1 MRSKLKSTLYSVANP
16 SKWLSSGWED
26 LDPIFAGR
34 LANLAE
40 SKGVAIKITA
50 GYRSSEKQAELYKQ
64 YLNYK
69 KTGKGSVK
77 LAARPGTSFHEFRLA
92 IDTST
97 KPFRQMDNEQ
107 LKPYGLCK
115 PIKAEGWHIQPI
127 ETMGQRDPKNWA
139 PIEDDVV
146 RHEDMQV
153 LRGIGLSEVTMLYL
167 LQHPYAGALFLKL
180 ATGIRAKG
188 ATGSYLDA
196 LRWAG
201 LSDSAIDFILKYEK
215 YGVELA
221 TKLADAM
228 RREN

>member
-146 RHEDMQV
+146 RHEDIQA
-153 LRGIGLSEVTMLYL
+153 LRNIGLNEVSILFMLE
-167 LQHPYAGALFLKL
+167 HPYSGSLFLKIAAGL
-180 ATGIRAKG
+180 RKKG
-188 ATGSYLDA
+188 AIGGDIEC

-201 LSDSAIDFILKYEK
+201 LSDSTINWLLEYK
-215 YGVELA
+215 YGA
-221 TKLADAM
+221 KLVSIIA
-228 RREN
+228 ENLRG